1 MLNISKSEHTANSLN
16 EYIDILKKLDVS
28 RKTIFRGQGYKEW
41 KLESSGERKKLKSY
55 KYHEIWLEYYK
66 NNYKITGETL
76 NSNNDF
82 LNLVV
87 DMQHYRIPTMFLDWT
102 YNALIAL
109 YFAVEQTGNGVKPKD
124 GKVFIVLS
132 PDIYEPDTDEVK
144 ILTEYLSAVY
154 HNQDSQ
160 ALESQYRLLRQLRAR
175 KRMFFCVPQSNER
188 IRVQAGLFSVT
199 LSIDNKKI
207 LKKAVDELRLP
218 DNSRNR
224 KLDKEKMKAASNF
237 NDFMG
242 CINSEIFRQKYP
254 VIDDLLKKDW
264 IGDYI
269 WPKNSET
276 DIIDTIIIPY
286 SSKAD
291 IKKDLENIC
300 HIYARTIY
308 PDFIGYAEYIREK
321 Y

>member
-1 MLNISKSEHTANSLN
+1 MNTSQSKYTANSLN
-16 EYIDILKKLDVS
+16 EYTNILKKLGVS
-28 RKTIFRGQGYKEW
+28 RKTIFRGQGNKDW
-41 KLESSGERKKLKSY
+41 KLEASGERKKLKSHQ
-55 KYHEIWLEYYK
+55 YHEIWLEYYK
-66 NNYKITGETL
+66 NNYKITGEAL
-76 NSNNDF
+76 NSNNDL

-109 YFAVEQTGNGVKPKD
+109 YFAVEQTSNDVEPKD
-124 GKVFIVLS
+124 GKVFIALS

-160 ALESQYRLLRQLRAR
+160 SLESQYKLLKQLHTREQ
-175 KRMFFCVPQSNER
+175 MFFCVPKSNER
-188 IRVQAGLFSVT
+188 IRVQAGLFSIT
-199 LSIDNKKI
+199 LPIDNKKI
-207 LKKAVDELRLP
+207 LKKAVDELRLA
-218 DNSRNR
+218 DSSRERN
-224 KLDKEKMKAASNF
+224 LYKEKMKVTSNF
-237 NDFMG
+237 NDFVE
-242 CINSEIFRQKYP
+242 CINSEIFQQEYP
-254 VIDDLLKKDW
+254 LIDDLLKKDW

-269 WPKNSET
+269 WPKNAKT
-276 DIIDTIIIPY
+276 DIINTIIIPQNN
-286 SSKAD
+286 KAE
-291 IKKDLENIC
+291 IKKDLENLC